1 MASKEEARKSV
12 ERLVEEYRTFAAS
25 HDENEVN
32 EERVKLA
39 FIAPLLE
46 ALGWSMRTDEVLPE
60 QRTLAGE
67 ADFAL
72 RAYGPTPQI
81 YVECKPFRESLD
93 GQRMERGR
101 QVPYPAKA
109 IQYAWSM
116 KANWAI
122 LTNFKKFRLYYSLV
136 RKPADGLVFPEISF
150 ENYVSRFDELWLVSK
165 DAVLSG
171 EIEVYRKK
179 ATRNYVDEEFLK
191 DLLESRYL
199 LLSNIRKNNP
209 SLTTDELNEST
220 QRILDRLIF
229 VRSCED
235 RNIIPAE
242 MLWKHYMHWNEVAI
256 DKNVRTFMMD
266 LKNMFRE
273 MDSIYNGK
281 LFEPHI
287 CEDIRIDNAVLQDI
301 LERLYGDGGRT
312 GYRFDAVP
320 INVLGQAYELYISS
334 VIKEKAGVIKSLE
347 IIEDYKTRQEHGIYY
362 TPTFV
367 THFIVSRTLGDLLH
381 RAKTGDDLLKVKLLD
396 QAAGSGS
403 FLIEAFDQLKEAYL
417 AHKKEYEQNSTHA
430 PLEVRLVQPEWVDP
444 SKAILQNNVYG
455 VDLDPQAVEITTL
468 NLELKSV
475 RTKEKTPNIAQHI
488 RIGNSIVSHT
498 ADELL
503 QKFTEEELKKLL
515 GEKWREAWGQK
526 HPFNYHEAFKEIMS
540 NGGFDIVVGNP
551 PYNNMRDPELR
562 VERAY
567 CKKFHEDVFRGN
579 SDILFYFIEGGLSI
593 LKIGGFLGLIVARYF
608 LQSEQADRLRKHLLE
623 YSKIQYIVDT
633 RNVQVFGKVNVLT
646 CIVILEKDASPAETK
661 SKHKIKVVNV
671 KNTFKG
677 TLEQLFERIDQHV
690 EEEQMSDDWIEV
702 FEVEQGKLDD
712 TPWTLEPRTA
722 DALLEKIRTD
732 TWSLDDIADVGVG
745 FLTGMNDAVPDERIL
760 ELASEKLAT
769 SPKAL
774 RIIGTKVCPKCDESR
789 SIDIK
794 DLEVPRK
801 TGVFILPGSEAERL
815 GLEKKLLV
823 PVVMPHEVERYAF
836 NCRGNVLIKTD
847 RHTDIDR
854 YPKIKAHLVRFK
866 QQLEQRFRMPECKW
880 YGISILQNRELF
892 ETAKTKIMFPA
903 YATSNRFALDQG
915 NNYYCINT
923 GNIIVSKNDSSV
935 DICYILAVLNSRLM
949 EFYHKRVTKLKR
961 EGYYEY
967 FVEQVRKLPIKK
979 IDIGQ
984 EEQRA
989 IHDTLVDLV
998 NKLVGAKR
1006 RFQLLERTFDQC
1018 TALYPS
1024 NEKRSRLKSYYE
1036 YAGVKQ
1042 TVLGEFNRNRGTIFA
1057 LGVSKQQKEV
1067 RICIDYLPEGS
1078 SHEGRINGTPALNL
1092 EFEDER
1098 LHDFVY
1104 FSLRKSISETS
1115 KQGRRLGKG
1124 NVLKVLQEQIEIP
1137 SFVANQQ
1144 ENIKIVH
1151 KIVNQFRTRTK
1162 GLLGEHDSIE
1172 QLEEEICSLDDSVE
1186 TEIHKL
1192 YGITKDEADIIQAG
1206 LV

>member
-1 MASKEEARKSV
+1 
-12 ERLVEEYRTFAAS
+12 
-25 HDENEVN
+25 
-32 EERVKLA
+32 VKLA

-46 ALGWSMRTDEVLPE
+46 ALGWNMRTDEVLPE

-171 EIEVYRKK
+171 EIEAYRKK

-199 LLSNIRKNNP
+199 LLNNIRKNNP
-209 SLTTDELNEST
+209 SLATDALNESA

-287 CEDIRIDNAVLQDI
+287 CEDVRIDNAVLQGI

-312 GYRFDAVP
+312 GYRFDAIP

-347 IIEDYKTRQEHGIYY
+347 IIEDYKTRKEHGIYY

-381 RAKTGDDLLKVKLLD
+381 RVKTGDDLSKVRLLD

-444 SKAILQNNVYG
+444 SKAILQNNIYG

-468 NLELKSV
+468 NLELKAV

-488 RIGNSIVSHT
+488 RIGNSIISHT

-503 QKFTEEELKKLL
+503 QKFTDEELKKLL
-515 GEKWREAWGQK
+515 GKKWREAWEQK
-526 HPFNYHEAFKEIMS
+526 HPFKYHEAFKEVIES
-540 NGGFDIVVGNP
+540 GGFDVVVGNP
-551 PYNNMRDPELR
+551 PYNNMRDPELQI
-562 VERAY
+562 EQAY
-567 CKKFHEDVFRGN
+567 CERFQDDIYRGN
-579 SDILFYFIEGGLSI
+579 SDILYYFVKGGLSI
-593 LKIGGFLGLIVARYF
+593 LRQGGLLGLIVARYF
-608 LQSEQADRLRKHLLE
+608 LQSEEADRIRDYILTH
-623 YSKIQYIVDT
+623 SKIRCIVDT
-633 RNVQVFGKVNVLT
+633 RNVQVFGRVNVLT
-646 CIVILEKDASPAETK
+646 SIIILERDGSLKEAKVGSR
-661 SKHKIKVVNV
+661 IRVVNV

-677 TLEQLFERIDQHV
+677 TLEQLFERIGQHL
-690 EEEQMSDDWIEV
+690 EEEEMSDDWMEI
-702 FEVEQGKLDD
+702 FQVEQSELTDK
-712 TPWTLEPRTA
+712 PWTLEPPIVEN
-722 DALLEKIRTD
+722 LLEKIRTSCWQLESPE
-732 TWSLDDIADVGVG
+732 TCTVGVG
-745 FLTGMNDAVPDERIL
+745 YDTELNDAKLDT
-760 ELASEKLAT
+760 ELDKKEA
-769 SPKAL
+769 PKH
-774 RIIGTKVCPKCDESR
+774 
-789 SIDIK
+789 
-794 DLEVPRK
+794 
-801 TGVFILPGSEAERL
+801 GVFILTEREAAEL
-815 GLEKKLLV
+815 DLEKRLLV
-823 PVVMPHEVERYAF
+823 KMVKSFQIQRYALVDQGYLLL
-836 NCRGNVLIKTD
+836 NTNAETNIG
-847 RHTDIDR
+847 R
-854 YPKIKAHLVRFK
+854 YPNTKKHLTRFRK
-866 QQLEQRFRMPECKW
+866 QLEERDAMPRCGWFGVGLPK
-880 YGISILQNRELF
+880 NRELF
-892 ETAKTKIMFPA
+892 QDNPTKIMVPK
-903 YATSNRFALDQG
+903 YATGNKFAYDDG
-915 NNYYCINT
+915 EGYYCISDAYV
-923 GNIIVSKNDSSV
+923 IVRSSESKIDLR
-935 DICYILAVLNSRLM
+935 YILAILNSRMM
-949 EFYHKRVTKLKR
+949 EFYHKKVSKLKR

-967 FVEQVRKLPIKK
+967 FAEQLRRLPIKK
-979 IDIGQ
+979 IDLKRK
-984 EEQRA
+984 EEKA
-989 IHDTLVDLV
+989 VHDKLTVLVSRIVD
-998 NKLVGAKR
+998 AKKR
-1006 RFQLLERTFDQC
+1006 LLSIEKAFAEC
-1018 TALYPS
+1018 LALYPS
-1024 NEKRSRLKSYYE
+1024 NEARLKTYYE
-1036 YAGVKQ
+1036 YEGIQ
-1042 TVLGEFNRNRGTIFA
+1042 PTVLNEFNRKSGTVYAFRVTRDGSNLRLLIANR
-1057 LGVSKQQKEV
+1057 
-1067 RICIDYLPEGS
+1067 PE
-1078 SHEGRINGTPALNL
+1078 ENQNEETMIVETPAVDLKVNDPKL
-1092 EFEDER
+1092 CAFI
-1098 LHDFVY
+1098 F
-1104 FSLRKSISETS
+1104 FSLRKSASETR
-1115 KQGRRLGKG
+1115 KRKLGDG
-1124 NVLKVLQEQIEIP
+1124 NILETILTQIQIPAFVINKSENLKVIHRVMDRFA
-1137 SFVANQQ
+1137 S
-1144 ENIKIVH
+1144 
-1151 KIVNQFRTRTK
+1151 RTEKTVSRGMTV
-1162 GLLGEHDSIE
+1162 EE
-1172 QLEEEICSLDDSVE
+1172 LEETVQTSDDEIEAIVR
-1186 TEIHKL
+1186 KL
-1192 YGITKDEADIIQAG
+1192 YKITEDEVNVMESERIF
-1206 LV
+1206 

>member
-312 GYRFDAVP
+312 GYRFDAIP
-320 INVLGQAYELYISS
+320 INVLGQAYELYIGS

-381 RAKTGDDLLKVKLLD
+381 RAKTGDDLPKVRLLD

-417 AHKKEYEQNSTHA
+417 VHKKEYEQNSTHA

-444 SKAILQNNVYG
+444 SKAILQNNIYG

-468 NLELKSV
+468 NLELKAV
-475 RTKEKTPNIAQHI
+475 RTKEKTPNITQHI
-488 RIGNSIVSHT
+488 RIGNSIISHT

-503 QKFTEEELKKLL
+503 QKFTDEELKKLL
-515 GEKWREAWGQK
+515 GKKWREAWEQK
-526 HPFNYHEAFKEIMS
+526 HPFKYHEAFREIMES
-540 NGGFDIVVGNP
+540 GGFDVVVGNP
-551 PYNNMRDPELR
+551 PYNNMRDSELK
-562 VERAY
+562 VEQVY
-567 CKKFHEDVFRGN
+567 CERFQDDIYRGN
-579 SDILFYFIEGGLSI
+579 SDILYYFVKGGLSI
-593 LKIGGFLGLIVARYF
+593 LRQGGLLGLIVARYF
-608 LQSEQADRLRKHLLE
+608 MQSEEGDRIRSHVLTH
-623 YSKIQYIVDT
+623 SKIRYIVDT
-633 RNVQVFGKVNVLT
+633 RNVQVFGRINVLT
-646 CIVILEKDASPAETK
+646 CIIILEKVDSPIEAK
-661 SKHKIKVVNV
+661 SSHRIKVVNV
-671 KNTFKG
+671 KGTFKG
-677 TLEQLFERIDQHV
+677 TLEQLFQHIEEHIERD
-690 EEEQMSDDWIEV
+690 EMSDEWIDI
-702 FEVEQGKLDD
+702 FKKEQSSLSEQ
-712 TPWTLEPRTA
+712 PWTLEPPAVER
-722 DALLEKIRTD
+722 LLGKIEHGS
-732 TWSLDDIADVGVG
+732 WQLSSLCDVGVG
-745 FLTGMNDAVPDERIL
+745 FDTGLNEAKVD
-760 ELASEKLAT
+760 SEKNDENAPTHPVFVLTERQVTELGLEHNLLVRMVKGYQAQRYLILDEDLSMVNT
-769 SPKAL
+769 SENTDINDYPRTRTHLSRFRKQL
-774 RIIGTKVCPKCDESR
+774 ESR
-789 SIDIK
+789 HK
-794 DLEVPRK
+794 FK
-801 TGVFILPGSEAERL
+801 TGVCP
-815 GLEKKLLV
+815 
-823 PVVMPHEVERYAF
+823 
-836 NCRGNVLIKTD
+836 
-847 RHTDIDR
+847 
-854 YPKIKAHLVRFK
+854 
-866 QQLEQRFRMPECKW
+866 W
-880 YGISILQNRELF
+880 YGIGLRQNEDIVSQRKKILVP
-892 ETAKTKIMFPA
+892 K
-903 YATSNRFALDQG
+903 YATGNKFAYDDGIGFYCTSDVYAMSRRADCAVDLRF
-915 NNYYCINT
+915 
-923 GNIIVSKNDSSV
+923 
-935 DICYILAVLNSRLM
+935 ILAILNSNLM
-949 EFYHKRVTKLKR
+949 EFYHKKTGKLKR

-967 FVEQVRKLPIKK
+967 FAEQLRRLPIKK
-979 IDIGQ
+979 ID
-984 EEQRA
+984 
-989 IHDTLVDLV
+989 
-998 NKLVGAKR
+998 
-1006 RFQLLERTFDQC
+1006 LERKEEKAVHDKLTALVTRIVDAKKRLLSIENAFAEC
-1018 TALYPS
+1018 LALYPS
-1024 NEKRSRLKSYYE
+1024 NEARLKTYYE
-1036 YAGVKQ
+1036 YEGVQ
-1042 TVLGEFNRNRGTIFA
+1042 PSVLNEFNR
-1057 LGVSKQQKEV
+1057 K
-1067 RICIDYLPEGS
+1067 
-1078 SHEGRINGTPALNL
+1078 NGTVYAFRVTRDGQSLRVLIAYKPEENQNEENMIVETPAVDLKVKDQKL
-1092 EFEDER
+1092 CAFIF
-1098 LHDFVY
+1098 L
-1104 FSLRKSISETS
+1104 SLRKFASET
-1115 KQGRRLGKG
+1115 RRRKLGDG
-1124 NVLKVLQEQIEIP
+1124 NILETILTQIQIP
-1137 SFVANQQ
+1137 AYVTNKR
-1144 ENIKIVH
+1144 ENLTLVH
-1151 KIVNQFRTRTK
+1151 KIMDRFALRTEKTVSRGMTV
-1162 GLLGEHDSIE
+1162 E
-1172 QLEEEICSLDDSVE
+1172 QLEETVQTSDDEIEAIVR
-1186 TEIHKL
+1186 KL
-1192 YGITKDEADIIQAG
+1192 YSVTEDEVNIIESEH
-1206 LV
+1206 VS

>member
-312 GYRFDAVP
+312 GYRFDAIP
-320 INVLGQAYELYISS
+320 INVLGQAYELYIGS

-347 IIEDYKTRQEHGIYY
+347 IIEDYKKRQEHGIYY

-367 THFIVSRTLGDLLH
+367 THFIVSRTLGDLVH
-381 RAKTGDDLLKVKLLD
+381 RAKTGDDLLGMKLLD

-417 AHKKEYEQNSTHA
+417 AHKKEYERNSTHA

-468 NLELKSV
+468 NLELKAV

-488 RIGNSIVSHT
+488 RIGNSVLSHT

-503 QKFTEEELKKLL
+503 QKYTEEELKKLL
-515 GEKWREAWGQK
+515 GKKWREGWGQK
-526 HPFNYHEAFKEIMS
+526 HPFKYHEAFREIMES
-540 NGGFDIVVGNP
+540 GGFDVVVGNP
-551 PYNNMRDPELR
+551 PYNNMRDPELK
-562 VERAY
+562 VEQTY
-567 CKKFHEDVFRGN
+567 CERFQDDIYRGN
-579 SDILFYFIEGGLSI
+579 SDILYYFVKGGLSI
-593 LKIGGFLGLIVARYF
+593 LRQGGLLGLIVARYF
-608 LQSEQADRLRKHLLE
+608 MQSEEGDRIRDHVLTH
-623 YSKIQYIVDT
+623 SKITIH
-633 RNVQVFGKVNVLT
+633 RG
-646 CIVILEKDASPAETK
+646 
-661 SKHKIKVVNV
+661 HK
-671 KNTFKG
+671 
-677 TLEQLFERIDQHV
+677 
-690 EEEQMSDDWIEV
+690 
-702 FEVEQGKLDD
+702 
-712 TPWTLEPRTA
+712 
-722 DALLEKIRTD
+722 
-732 TWSLDDIADVGVG
+732 
-745 FLTGMNDAVPDERIL
+745 
-760 ELASEKLAT
+760 
-769 SPKAL
+769 
-774 RIIGTKVCPKCDESR
+774 
-789 SIDIK
+789 
-794 DLEVPRK
+794 
-801 TGVFILPGSEAERL
+801 
-815 GLEKKLLV
+815 
-823 PVVMPHEVERYAF
+823 
-836 NCRGNVLIKTD
+836 
-847 RHTDIDR
+847 
-854 YPKIKAHLVRFK
+854 
-866 QQLEQRFRMPECKW
+866 
-880 YGISILQNRELF
+880 
-892 ETAKTKIMFPA
+892 
-903 YATSNRFALDQG
+903 
-915 NNYYCINT
+915 
-923 GNIIVSKNDSSV
+923 
-935 DICYILAVLNSRLM
+935 
-949 EFYHKRVTKLKR
+949 
-961 EGYYEY
+961 
-967 FVEQVRKLPIKK
+967 
-979 IDIGQ
+979 
-984 EEQRA
+984 
-989 IHDTLVDLV
+989 
-998 NKLVGAKR
+998 
-1006 RFQLLERTFDQC
+1006 
-1018 TALYPS
+1018 
-1024 NEKRSRLKSYYE
+1024 KRS
-1036 YAGVKQ
+1036 
-1042 TVLGEFNRNRGTIFA
+1042 
-1057 LGVSKQQKEV
+1057 
-1067 RICIDYLPEGS
+1067 
-1078 SHEGRINGTPALNL
+1078 
-1092 EFEDER
+1092 
-1098 LHDFVY
+1098 
-1104 FSLRKSISETS
+1104 SLR
-1115 KQGRRLGKG
+1115 Q
-1124 NVLKVLQEQIEIP
+1124 
-1137 SFVANQQ
+1137 NQRSHLH
-1144 ENIKIVH
+1144 NH
-1151 KIVNQFRTRTK
+1151 P
-1162 GLLGEHDSIE
+1162 
-1172 QLEEEICSLDDSVE
+1172 
-1186 TEIHKL
+1186 
-1192 YGITKDEADIIQAG
+1192 
-1206 LV
+1206 

>member
-1 MASKEEARKSV
+1 
-12 ERLVEEYRTFAAS
+12 
-25 HDENEVN
+25 
-32 EERVKLA
+32 
-39 FIAPLLE
+39 
-46 ALGWSMRTDEVLPE
+46 
-60 QRTLAGE
+60 
-67 ADFAL
+67 
-72 RAYGPTPQI
+72 
-81 YVECKPFRESLD
+81 
-93 GQRMERGR
+93 
-101 QVPYPAKA
+101 
-109 IQYAWSM
+109 
-116 KANWAI
+116 
-122 LTNFKKFRLYYSLV
+122 
-136 RKPADGLVFPEISF
+136 
-150 ENYVSRFDELWLVSK
+150 
-165 DAVLSG
+165 
-171 EIEVYRKK
+171 
-179 ATRNYVDEEFLK
+179 
-191 DLLESRYL
+191 
-199 LLSNIRKNNP
+199 
-209 SLTTDELNEST
+209 
-220 QRILDRLIF
+220 
-229 VRSCED
+229 
-235 RNIIPAE
+235 
-242 MLWKHYMHWNEVAI
+242 
-256 DKNVRTFMMD
+256 
-266 LKNMFRE
+266 
-273 MDSIYNGK
+273 
-281 LFEPHI
+281 
-287 CEDIRIDNAVLQDI
+287 
-301 LERLYGDGGRT
+301 
-312 GYRFDAVP
+312 
-320 INVLGQAYELYISS
+320 
-334 VIKEKAGVIKSLE
+334 
-347 IIEDYKTRQEHGIYY
+347 
-362 TPTFV
+362 
-367 THFIVSRTLGDLLH
+367 
-381 RAKTGDDLLKVKLLD
+381 
-396 QAAGSGS
+396 
-403 FLIEAFDQLKEAYL
+403 
-417 AHKKEYEQNSTHA
+417 
-430 PLEVRLVQPEWVDP
+430 
-444 SKAILQNNVYG
+444 
-455 VDLDPQAVEITTL
+455 
-468 NLELKSV
+468 
-475 RTKEKTPNIAQHI
+475 
-488 RIGNSIVSHT
+488 
-498 ADELL
+498 
-503 QKFTEEELKKLL
+503 
-515 GEKWREAWGQK
+515 
-526 HPFNYHEAFKEIMS
+526 
-540 NGGFDIVVGNP
+540 
-551 PYNNMRDPELR
+551 
-562 VERAY
+562 
-567 CKKFHEDVFRGN
+567 
-579 SDILFYFIEGGLSI
+579 
-593 LKIGGFLGLIVARYF
+593 
-608 LQSEQADRLRKHLLE
+608 
-623 YSKIQYIVDT
+623 VDT

-774 RIIGTKVCPKCDESR
+774 KIIGTKVCPKGDESR

-823 PVVMPHEVERYAF
+823 PFVMPHEVERYAF

-935 DICYILAVLNSRLM
+935 DIRYILAVLNSRLM

-998 NKLVGAKR
+998 SKLVDAKE

-1036 YAGVKQ
+1036 YEGIKQ

-1078 SHEGRINGTPALNL
+1078 SHEGRINGAPALNL

-1098 LHDFVY
+1098 LRDFVY

-1115 KQGRRLGKG
+1115 KQRRRLGKG

-1151 KIVNQFRTRTK
+1151 IIVNQFRTRTK

-1206 LV
+1206 LI